1 MQEELLVKE
10 VDQGRCP
17 SETRLEL
24 AQVMLP
30 EDANPAGNVHGGTI
44 MKIVD
49 NAAFVVAVRHSR
61 KNCVTLAVDSFKFLY
76 PVYVGELLIV
86 KAAINYAGRTSMEIG
101 VRVEAEHLIS
111 GTRRHTASA
120 YLTFVALGEDGRPVP
135 IPPVIPESPDEK
147 RRYEEA
153 VERRKLRLQA
163 Q

>member
-1 MQEELLVKE
+1 MKE